1 MESKPMAKP
10 VTVPPAPKPAAP
22 SGGNSGAAAPAQ
34 PARGVNVSHWKE
46 EAAHNDWC
54 PGCGDFGI
62 LNAVQMALSELGR
75 ENHEVAV
82 FSGIGCS
89 GKISHFVRAYGVH
102 TLHGRVLPFATGAK
116 LANPNLEILAIGGDG
131 DGLGI
136 GAGHFVGAG
145 RRNVSMTYI
154 IHDNQVYG
162 LTKGQA
168 SPTLPGGAQP
178 KSLAAPNINNAVNPL
193 ALALATGYTWI
204 GRGYAYDIKNLKEL
218 IKAAISHKGMAF
230 LDVFQPCPT
239 YNNINTKEWYSG
251 LDRPNKQA
259 RTYRLAEEGYDGKV
273 QDPKDE
279 KHVNEKRV
287 QAYLKMVEGPDRLG
301 LGVFFDI
308 DLPTY
313 EEKVNSKIPTY
324 RQTPPSK
331 EPIVGK
337 DNGVALELGDII
349 DEYAVKQF

>member
-1 MESKPMAKP
+1 MESNPQAQTVKP
-10 VTVPPAPKPAAP
+10 
-22 SGGNSGAAAPAQ
+22 AAAPA
-34 PARGVNVSHWKE
+34 PAKPPAPGGAPAPAKPPAPGINVSHWKE

-62 LNAVQMALSELGR
+62 LNAVQMALAELNFQ
-75 ENHEVAV
+75 NHEVAV

-116 LANPNLEILAIGGDG
+116 LAHPELKIMAVGGDG

-145 RRNVSMTYI
+145 RRNVDMAYI

-178 KSLAAPNINNAVNPL
+178 KSLPSPNINNAVNPL

-218 IKAAISHKGMAF
+218 IKAAVNHKGMAF

-239 YNNINTKEWYSG
+239 YNNINTKEWYAG
-251 LDRPNKQA
+251 QDRPNKQP
-259 RTYRLAEEGYDGKV
+259 RTYRLAEEGFDGRVK
-273 QDPKDE
+273 DPTNE
-279 KHVNEKRV
+279 KEINEKRV
-287 QAYLKMVEGPDRLG
+287 AAYLKMVEGQDRLG
-301 LGVFFDI
+301 LGVFFEI
-308 DLPTY
+308 NLPTY
-313 EEKVNSKIPTY
+313 EDKIGQRIPTY
-324 RQTPPSK
+324 LSNPPAK
-331 EPIVGK
+331 EKIANASGGPGRDVGPI
-337 DNGVALELGDII
+337 L